1 MSIPS
6 HAISKTARMLKTH
19 VFLLFLVYLY
29 STRRSILNYL
39 LLLILQIHLMLLL
52 RRWLI
57 NILRCSK
64 KLVNLDVL
72 IIMFLSSI
80 VFFENRSYHCRSVF
94 VYGRH
99 SNSLLRIT
107 TFNSADHKFRLYYE
121 ILIVVN
127 TNLDAGWLHCTHCA
141 LRFYD
146 TGNRSNLLL
155 WLRNKL
161 LLWLRQKL
169 LLLL

>member
-1 MSIPS
+1 
-6 HAISKTARMLKTH
+6 
-19 VFLLFLVYLY
+19 
-29 STRRSILNYL
+29 
-39 LLLILQIHLMLLL
+39 
-52 RRWLI
+52 
-57 NILRCSK
+57 
-64 KLVNLDVL
+64 
-72 IIMFLSSI
+72 MFLSSI

-169 LLLL
+169 LLLLQHKLLLWLMNKLLLLLRHNLMLWLRNKLLLWLRNKLLLLLLVKLTSRTVYFDVGVSVQGIRLNLVLLNQI